1 MLKYIIKRICHMWP
15 ILFGVILLTFLLFNV
30 IGGSPAAM
38 VLDKHAD
45 AKALEDF
52 NEQRGYNK
60 PLLFGLWTQTRA
72 FEDAHFLDT
81 AGCWKDQTNVAH
93 EPAGEYVQLAKGQYV
108 LPLSFA
114 LYQDTHYRWQIT
126 YRASRNSTVWLLVL
140 DDTQEMQR
148 VLFPR
153 AKEWDTL
160 SLQIETSDYP
170 ERATYMLLVS
180 KGTLDIRAIQLR
192 RRMASVFDS
201 QFVYYLRQLFTLDF
215 GVSLETNQK
224 VSTMLLQGVWPS
236 LMLTIPIF
244 TGGLLLSLVLALLC
258 AYARDRFLDRSL
270 VLIATALM
278 SINYIIWVVV
288 GQYLLA
294 YKCRWFPIWGFE
306 SWSYVILPVII
317 GIATGLG
324 RDVRFYRTVM
334 LDEMYKDYVRTAQAK
349 GLSTHKILFKHV
361 LRNAMIPILTNVSM
375 SIPFL
380 FMGSIL
386 LESYFG
392 IPGLGN
398 MSINAINSSDLDVI
412 RAVVLLGAILYLFA
426 NLITDICYAWADP
439 RVRLK

>member
-1 MLKYIIKRICHMWP
+1 VLKYIVKRILHMGP

-30 IGGSPAAM
+30 IGGSPATM

-52 NEQRGYNK
+52 DEQRGYNK

-72 FEDAHFLDT
+72 FEDAQFLDH
-81 AGCWKDQTNVAH
+81 AGCWKNDTNVTHDPVAQQ
-93 EPAGEYVQLAKGQYV
+93 VQLAKGRYV
-108 LPLSFA
+108 LPLTFA
-114 LYQDTHYRWQIT
+114 LYPDTRYRWQMT
-126 YRASRNSTVWLLVL
+126 YQLPPGSTAWLLVL
-140 DDTQEMQR
+140 DAGKEQQR
-148 VLFPR
+148 IPIPR
-153 AKEWDTL
+153 AVEWHTF
-160 SLQIETSDYP
+160 SLQIETSAHP
-170 ERATYMLLVS
+170 ARATYELLIS
-180 KGTLDIRAIQLR
+180 KGTLEVRALHLR

-201 QFVYYLRQLFTLDF
+201 QFVYYLRQLFTLDI
-215 GVSLETNQK
+215 GVSLETNQQ
-224 VSTMLLQGVWPS
+224 VSTMLLQGVGPS

-294 YKCRWFPIWGFE
+294 YKCGWFPIWGFE

-361 LRNAMIPILTNVSM
+361 LRNAMIPILTNISM

-380 FMGSIL
+380 FIWMSSGPSCCWAPFFTCLLIL
-386 LESYFG
+386 LQIFVMHGRTREC
-392 IPGLGN
+392 
-398 MSINAINSSDLDVI
+398 A
-412 RAVVLLGAILYLFA
+412 
-426 NLITDICYAWADP
+426 
-439 RVRLK
+439 